1 MTMLTD
7 YIRAAMRKAKYE
19 IIPDDGT
26 FYGSIPGFQGVWANA
41 VNLEDCRNELSEV
54 LEEWI
59 LLHLRDNDPLPEI
72 EGKSLAVDRVSTVA
86 ELA

>member
-1 MTMLTD
+1 
-7 YIRAAMRKAKYE
+7 MRRAKYE
-19 IIPDDGT
+19 MIPDDGT

-41 VNLEDCRNELSEV
+41 DNLEDCRNELSEV

-72 EGKSLAVDRVSTVA
+72 EGRSLAVDRVSPVA